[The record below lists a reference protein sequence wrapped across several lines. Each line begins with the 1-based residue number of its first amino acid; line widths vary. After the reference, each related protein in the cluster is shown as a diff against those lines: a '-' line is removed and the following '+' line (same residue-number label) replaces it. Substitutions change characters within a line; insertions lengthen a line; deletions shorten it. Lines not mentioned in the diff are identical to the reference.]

1 MPEKNWIHQFP
12 EFTRSNYQ
20 SSVVSDPYQSEYDAN
35 LISNGWFDTT
45 MPDVDQTDSLFATYL
60 IQNTLWWI
68 EYAGIDGIR
77 MDTYPYPDKNFM
89 ARWVQEVLNEYPQF
103 NIVGEVWFENNIANT
118 AYWQRGS
125 KNKDG
130 YQSTLAVGHRLSHS
144 VLPYQK
150 R

>member
-1 MPEKNWIHQFP
+1 MVMNHIGNYHWLYKDLPEKSWIHQFP

-20 SSVVSDPYQSEYDAN
+20 SSVISDPYQSEYDAT

-89 ARWVQEVLNEYPQF
+89 SRWVEEVLSESSF
-103 NIVGEVWFENNIANT
+103 
-118 AYWQRGS
+118 
-125 KNKDG
+125 
-130 YQSTLAVGHRLSHS
+130 
-144 VLPYQK
+144 
-150 R
+150 